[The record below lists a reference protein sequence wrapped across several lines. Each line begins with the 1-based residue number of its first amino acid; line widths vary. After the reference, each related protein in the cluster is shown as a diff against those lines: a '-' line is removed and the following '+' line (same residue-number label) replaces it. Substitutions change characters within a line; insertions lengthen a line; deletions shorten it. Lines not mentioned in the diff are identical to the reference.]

1 MFAVDKYLTPF
12 LNPLGFALAIGVLAF
27 LLVLL
32 HKRGIGLVL
41 LAAMLLGLYTAS
53 TPFIAGWL
61 SGILERQ
68 YPPVPLASAPN
79 ADVIIVLGG
88 ATGPAIPPRQDPDL
102 NEHADRLMHAAD
114 LYKAG
119 KAKFILASGGN
130 WRHPSQTH
138 SEADDMR
145 DVLMRFG
152 VPSGAILQEGE
163 SRTTEE
169 NASYSAPILRQ
180 QHWQTAL
187 LVTSGI
193 HMPRAVSVFRHA
205 GIDVTPSETDII
217 DAGSVDW
224 QILDWMPSPSALDNT
239 GEALRELFGAVY
251 YRLRGWA

>member
-1 MFAVDKYLTPF
+1 MFAIDKYLTPF
-12 LNPLGFALAIGVLAF
+12 LNPLGLGLALGVLAF
-27 LLVLL
+27 LLVLFN
-32 HKRGIGLVL
+32 KRRAGLTLLAITLIGLY
-41 LAAMLLGLYTAS
+41 GAS
-53 TPFIAGWL
+53 TPFVAGWL
-61 SGILERQ
+61 SGMLERQ
-68 YPPVPLASAPN
+68 YPPIPIAATPN

-88 ATGPAIPPRQDPDL
+88 ATGPAIPPRQAPDL

-152 VPSGAILQEGE
+152 VPASAILEEGK

-169 NASYSAPILRQ
+169 NASFSAEILRQ
-180 QHWQTAL
+180 QHLQTAL

-193 HMPRAVSVFRHA
+193 HMPRSVAVFRRYGVA
-205 GIDVTPSETDII
+205 VTPSETDII
-217 DAGSVDW
+217 DAGTVDW
-224 QILDWMPSPSALDNT
+224 LVLDWMPAPAALDNT
-239 GEALRELFGAVY
+239 GQALREMFGALY
-251 YRLRGWA
+251 YRLRGWS